1 MQIRISKEGIS
12 KNNASMGPTRL
23 RSYLFHALRLFLGL
37 VFLYASYDKILQPQ
51 AFALTVYNYQLLP
64 DSLINLTALVLPWLE
79 LVLGLCLIS
88 GLWLPGTTV
97 ISTGLLAVFM
107 SALILNLLRGL
118 DIHCGCFSTQAD
130 DGPAGILTVARDLGF
145 LAASVYLT
153 AYIYLSDRRQRQPAR
168 SV

>member
-1 MQIRISKEGIS
+1 MQIRISKESTS
-12 KNNASMGPTRL
+12 KNYASVGPARL
-23 RSYLFHALRLFLGL
+23 RSYLFHALRLFLGV

-64 DSLINLTALVLPWLE
+64 ESLINVTALVLPWLE

-88 GLWLPGTTV
+88 GLWLPGATV
-97 ISTGLLAVFM
+97 MSTGLLAVFM

-118 DIHCGCFSTQAD
+118 DIHCGCFSAQAD
-130 DGPAGILTVARDLGF
+130 DGPAGILTVARDLSF

-153 AYIYLSDRRQRQPAR
+153 AYIYLSDRQPRQSAR